1 MFKTTDNKNNKD
13 KAEATTTPSV
23 SRRGFL
29 KRGAATAGVAVA
41 GLALAACDSG
51 TPDASKAAK
60 TAKDATAPAVDAGK
74 GAAPAVVQSAG
85 PVSMRWQSTWPAK
98 DIFHEYALDFAKKV
112 NDMTGGDV
120 KIDVLPAGA
129 VVPAFG
135 LLDAVSKGTL
145 DGGHGVL
152 VYHYGKQNALALW
165 GSGPA
170 FGMDANMLLAWHKY
184 GGGRELLEKLY
195 KSIGANVVSFP
206 YGPMPT
212 QPLGWF
218 KKPVT
223 RPEDMKGLKFRTVGI
238 SIDVFTAMGAAVNAL
253 PGGEIVPAMDRGL
266 LDAAE
271 FNNASSDRILGFP
284 DVSKVCMLQSYHQN
298 AEQFEVMFNKTKFD
312 ALPGKIKAIIENAV
326 EAASAD
332 MSWKAVHR
340 YSQDYL
346 EMQEKQG
353 VRFYKT
359 PDAILRRQ
367 LSAYDEAAQKKGV
380 DNPMFKE
387 IAESQRNFAQRA
399 VRWDLDTNVD
409 RRMAYSHYF
418 GKPAAKKG

>member
-1 MFKTTDNKNNKD
+1 MKKPSSKLPQQTSTSRRTFLTR
-13 KAEATTTPSV
+13 AAATT
-23 SRRGFL
+23 
-29 KRGAATAGVAVA
+29 GAALGALPL
-41 GLALAACDSG
+41 LAQAQQK
-51 TPDASKAAK
+51 P
-60 TAKDATAPAVDAGK
+60 
-74 GAAPAVVQSAG
+74 AAPAVASSTG
-85 PVSMRWQSTWPAK
+85 PISMRWQSTWPSK

-112 NDMTGGDV
+112 NDMTGGDL
-120 KIDVLPAGA
+120 KIEVLPAGA

-135 LLDAVSKGTL
+135 LLDAVSKGAL

-152 VYHYGKQNALALW
+152 VYHYGKQTALALW

-184 GGGRELLEKLY
+184 GGGKELLNKLY
-195 KSIGANVVSFP
+195 GSIGANVVSFP

-218 KKPVT
+218 KKPIT
-223 RPEDMKGLKFRTVGI
+223 KPEDFKGLKFRTVGI
-238 SIDVFTAMGAAVNAL
+238 SIDVFTGLGAAVNAL

-298 AEQFEVMFNKTKFD
+298 AEQFEIMFNKTKFD
-312 ALPGKIKAIIENAV
+312 ALPPKMKAIIENAV

-332 MSWKAVHR
+332 MSWKAIDR
-340 YSQDYL
+340 YSKDYL

-353 VRFYKT
+353 VKFYKT
-359 PDAILRRQ
+359 PDSLLQRQ
-367 LSAYDEAAQKKGV
+367 LVAYDQAADKKV
-380 DNPMFKE
+380 AENPLFKQ
-387 IAESQRNFAQRA
+387 IVESQKQFAQRA
-399 VRWDLDTNVD
+399 VRWDMDTNVN
-409 RRMAYSHYF
+409 RRMAYNHYF
-418 GKPAAKKG
+418 GGKKPAAAAKKA